1 MVYVFL
7 ADGFEEIEA
16 LSVVDILR
24 RAEIDVK
31 TVGISGECVTGAHNI
46 TVKADI
52 TADKIDKS
60 NITAAVLP
68 GGMPGAINLK
78 NSAAV
83 EDTLLYCAANDKVI
97 AAICAA
103 PLVLGNLGLLKNKT
117 ATCYPGFENEL
128 TGAEYKDIPVCV
140 HGNIITAFGPGAA
153 IDFGLELVKK
163 LKNTELADKIYKGM
177 KCYGK

>member
-1 MVYVFL
+1 MVCVFL

-24 RAEIDVK
+24 RAEIDTK
-31 TVGISGECVTGAHNI
+31 TVAVSGEYVTGAHSI

-52 TADKIDKS
+52 TADKINKND
-60 NITAAVLP
+60 ITAAVLP
-68 GGMPGAINLK
+68 GGMPGSINLK
-78 NSAAV
+78 NSAVV
-83 EDTLLYCAANDKVI
+83 EEVLLYLAQNDKII

-103 PLVLGNLGLLKNKT
+103 PLVPGNLGLLKNKT

-128 TGAEYKDIPVCV
+128 IGAEYKDTPVCTD
-140 HGNIITAFGPGAA
+140 GNIITAFGPGAA
-153 IDFGLELVKK
+153 IDFGLELVRI
-163 LKNTELADKIYKGM
+163 LKNKATADKIYKGM